1 VKQAGARNNSFQLLL
16 QENDEYLIL
25 YSKMI
30 REFSEYQLSRLYDT
44 SAKLLYLSV
53 ANILFIYQKRLSAYQ
68 SFSFDLSSSAQQL
81 QSHVLYEENIDFV
94 NDSLFLLL
102 EILNHL
108 STKEFLFSDNSASH
122 SNPSQQLLAS
132 FSAFGDQSNNSS
144 GVSDV
149 PSVLLYGLQM
159 MIPLIQLPLIF
170 TYPETMEKYLSFVVF
185 LCNSSMKYVI
195 SWLNAS
201 LSNEVSLQYFT
212 LFMKQML
219 YSITLID
226 STTSRMALQVNCL
239 LFLCFSLSFSYYF
252 SLVSLSQQTIQL
264 FLMNEIHVR
273 EEQQALANP
282 SPATA
287 QKKPKEIEFFP
298 LQYQSHYQVL
308 CGMMREILRM
318 VVVSSHSVAPQN
330 NNSSNNSNID
340 STMQQI
346 SHLMKVDK
354 KLLFDRIDSL
364 ANVFIC
370 FIVWNFQVFQELVN
384 EIINQQVTSVQQL
397 LIQYLQTLLT
407 DRGLSLQSIA
417 KKNRLIFTQNFR
429 DFYLQVKNLTVR

>member
-68 SFSFDLSSSAQQL
+68 SFSFDLSASAQQL

-108 STKEFLFSDNSASH
+108 STKEFLFSDNSASN

-132 FSAFGDQSNNSS
+132 FSAFGDNSNNSS

-195 SWLNAS
+195 SWLNVS

-212 LFMKQML
+212 LFMKQLL

-226 STTSRMALQVNCL
+226 STTSRMALQVNRLSCYVFFVPFL
-239 LFLCFSLSFSYYF
+239 LFNFVSFI
-252 SLVSLSQQTIQL
+252 QTIQL
-264 FLMNEIHVR
+264 FLMNEIHAR
-273 EEQQALANP
+273 EEQQALTNP

-318 VVVSSHSVAPQN
+318 VVVSSHSVAPRS
-330 NNSSNNSNID
+330 NSNSNNSNID

-417 KKNRLIFTQNFR
+417 KKNRLVFTQNFR